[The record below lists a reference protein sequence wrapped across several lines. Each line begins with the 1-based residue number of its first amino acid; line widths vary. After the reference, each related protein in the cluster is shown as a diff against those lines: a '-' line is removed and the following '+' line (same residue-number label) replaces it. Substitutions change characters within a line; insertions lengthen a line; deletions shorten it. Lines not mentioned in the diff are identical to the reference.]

1 MKNGLKQQNWPLW
14 AFFSP
19 KIAIFKIF
27 QKNIVRFVVKR
38 VIFIENCSTIY
49 STTKFEKG
57 VNKIAI
63 N

>member
-1 MKNGLKQQNWPLW
+1 MKNDLKQQNRPLW
-14 AFFSP
+14 TRFSP

-38 VIFIENCSTIY
+38 VIFIGNCSTIY

-57 VNKIAI
+57 CKQNSVN
-63 N
+63 